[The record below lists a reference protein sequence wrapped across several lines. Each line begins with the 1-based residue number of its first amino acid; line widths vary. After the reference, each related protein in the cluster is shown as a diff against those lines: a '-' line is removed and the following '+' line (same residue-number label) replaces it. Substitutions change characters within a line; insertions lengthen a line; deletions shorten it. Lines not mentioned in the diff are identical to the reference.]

1 MQVDHET
8 EEVEIEEPLNYWAD
22 KQSVAAPVPTLSGL
36 AYKMGKTKGKE
47 KGKDQR
53 DKGKPWV
60 SLCTNKGQ
68 FMNKGKGKGWWQPGM
83 GGDESDGAA
92 VPGRASVLGLLQ
104 TRWASRVASDPSVV
118 DKVLHTV

>member
-36 AYKMGKTKGKE
+36 AYKTGKTKGKE

-53 DKGKPWV
+53 DKGKPWSSAGICERVKGV
-60 SLCTNKGQ
+60 SLCTNKRQ

-92 VPGRASVLGLLQ
+92 APGRAS
-104 TRWASRVASDPSVV
+104 
-118 DKVLHTV
+118 

>member
-8 EEVEIEEPLNYWAD
+8 EEVEIEEPLDYWAD

-36 AYKMGKTKGKE
+36 AYKMGKTKGKD

-53 DKGKPWV
+53 YKGKPWSSTGIYERMYKGV

-68 FMNKGKGKGWWQPGM
+68 FMNKGKGKGGWQPGM

-92 VPGRASVLGLLQ
+92 APGRAS
-104 TRWASRVASDPSVV
+104 
-118 DKVLHTV
+118 

>member
-36 AYKMGKTKGKE
+36 AYKMGKTKGEE

-53 DKGKPWV
+53 DKGKPWSSAGICERVKGV
-60 SLCTNKGQ
+60 SLCTHKGQ
-68 FMNKGKGKGWWQPGM
+68 YTNKEGKGWWQPGM
-83 GGDESDGAA
+83 RGDE
-92 VPGRASVLGLLQ
+92 AS
-104 TRWASRVASDPSVV
+104 
-118 DKVLHTV
+118 

>member
-36 AYKMGKTKGKE
+36 AYKMGKTKGEE
-47 KGKDQR
+47 KGKVQFM
-53 DKGKPWV
+53 DKGQFM
-60 SLCTNKGQ
+60 NKGQ
-68 FMNKGKGKGWWQPGM
+68 FVNKGKFMNKGKGKGWWQPGM

-92 VPGRASVLGLLQ
+92 APGRAL
-104 TRWASRVASDPSVV
+104 
-118 DKVLHTV
+118 